1 MGNQL
6 RKVNK
11 MSRYFVEIKLLNHD
25 FNVGWYIDADSVED
39 AMPQQPFILPNPN
52 MPDYKGYNYDIEVTV
67 EPTE

>member
-1 MGNQL
+1 
-6 RKVNK
+6 

-39 AMPQQPFILPNPN
+39 ARPQQPFILPNPN
-52 MPDYKGYNYDIEVTV
+52 MPDSYLFLDYEGYNYDIEVTV